1 MKKVILLVTLL
12 FIFGCQNN
20 VVEKPKNLIE
30 KSTMEDV
37 LYDIS
42 LLEAVKTQ
50 NIEGGIT
57 SEKINEYIYK
67 KYKIDSVQLMKSNKY
82 YASDVVEYKKMYQ
95 NIKERLEIENK
106 KLGGETSVDNTIQN
120 SETPAV
126 Y

>member
-95 NIKERLEIENK
+95 NIKERLDADNK
-106 KLGGETSVDNTIQN
+106 KLGGENIDNTTQN